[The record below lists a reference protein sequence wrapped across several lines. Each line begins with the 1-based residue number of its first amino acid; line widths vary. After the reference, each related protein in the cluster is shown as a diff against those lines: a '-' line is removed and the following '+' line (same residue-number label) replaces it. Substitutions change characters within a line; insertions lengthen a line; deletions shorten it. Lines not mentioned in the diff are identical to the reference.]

1 MSQLEPALLIRG
13 GHCSLLAK
21 KYDEAIAS
29 FDQAINAPN
38 SVQIIKDVATREKA
52 AAMQAKS
59 SAK

>member
-38 SVQIIKDVATREKA
+38 SVQIIKDVATREKT

-59 SAK
+59 AAK